1 MMNAHAIRK
10 GSMFA
15 VLVLSL
21 AVAAGA
27 VAATKPPSKT
37 ALPARSAVQVKAS
50 LTAAQ
55 EAPPPKVHVTTASG
69 SFTATFEPT
78 PAGYNMVWSL
88 SYSNLSG
95 KASSA
100 YVHQG
105 ADGKYGPALF
115 HLCSP
120 CTSGSHGTAYASP
133 SEVALVEG
141 KQTYV
146 NIRTSKNP
154 SGEIRGQLQV
164 G

>member
-1 MMNAHAIRK
+1 MRNANAIRK

-21 AVAAGA
+21 AVA
-27 VAATKPPSKT
+27 VAAQAAKPSSAPK
-37 ALPARSAVQVKAS
+37 RSAVSVKAS
-50 LTAAQ
+50 MSAGQ
-55 EAPPPKVHVTTASG
+55 EAPPAKVHITTASG
-69 SFTATFEPT
+69 EFTATFEPT
-78 PAGYNMVWSL
+78 PAGYQMVWSL
-88 SYSNLSG
+88 KYDNLSG
-95 KASSA
+95 PASSA

-105 ADGKYGPALF
+105 STGKYGPALF

-120 CTSGSHGTAYASP
+120 CSSGSHGTAYASP

-146 NIRTSKNP
+146 NIRTSRNP

>member
-1 MMNAHAIRK
+1 
-10 GSMFA
+10 MFA

-27 VAATKPPSKT
+27 QSATKPAGKSS
-37 ALPARSAVQVKAS
+37 APARTAVQAKAS
-50 LTAAQ
+50 LSAAQ
-55 EAPPPKVHVTTASG
+55 EAPAAKVHIANASG
-69 SFTATFEPT
+69 SFTATFQPT

-88 SYSNLSG
+88 TYNNLSG

-105 ADGKYGPALF
+105 ASGKYGPALF